1 MLVGHWD
8 TSVGHGVPLIRD
20 TNKTSQRQNE
30 LKFWIAGIIRGP
42 LCTFHLHASLFGFK
56 IGGFVPSRQ
65 SIKEMLLNRETMENI
80 LNIPFYEIFQRKQWT
95 KEERREQRLTQGS
108 GANCR
113 PEQRIGASATARVP
127 AVHHHHVTAAYFS
140 ATCLFS
146 NCHCELHLASFFRF
160 QCWVLHDLDFATH
173 WSANTSV

>member
-1 MLVGHWD
+1 M
-8 TSVGHGVPLIRD
+8 
-20 TNKTSQRQNE
+20 
-30 LKFWIAGIIRGP
+30 
-42 LCTFHLHASLFGFK
+42 CTFHLHASLFGFK
-56 IGGFVPSRQ
+56 IGGFVPNRR
-65 SIKEMLLNRETMENI
+65 SIKEMLLNRETTENI

-140 ATCLFS
+140 ATCLFFLTATA
-146 NCHCELHLASFFRF
+146 NCILHLFFRF